1 MKQIGNI
8 ALGVVT
14 SIAGFVDV
22 GTVATA
28 ALAGAIYG
36 FQLLWVIA
44 LATACAI
51 FLTEMSGRL
60 AAVSHHTIADAV
72 RERLGFRY
80 FTFPL
85 IVEIIVDL
93 VLLAAEIGGT
103 AVALHLVTGVD
114 FRWFVPLVALVSWL
128 LLWFGTFG
136 MIENGVSLLGLLTL
150 VFVYA
155 AWKLG
160 FSWHEVGLGLVPS
173 LPSSDPVKYWFIAV
187 SIIGSIYQP
196 YVFNFYASGAV
207 EDKWTLKDLPANR
220 VVATIGM
227 AFGGLVAMGVLVTA
241 ALTLGP
247 HGIHVDSYEQ
257 AALMLNPALG
267 SWGVPLFAAALGIA
281 CFSTVLPVALNLAY
295 LVAQG
300 MGWNWSENLKPQEDA
315 RFALVYTIAIP
326 VSMTIALLGEP
337 LSLTLVSMALNAV
350 IASIVLAP
358 LLMLMND
365 RAYLREYTNGPIG
378 NVIGVLII
386 LLAVVIGIAAI
397 PLEVFG
403 G

>member
-267 SWGVPLFAAALGIA
+267 SWGVPLFAAAFGIA

-300 MGWNWSENLKPQEDA
+300 MGWNWSENLKPQADA

-326 VSMTIALLGEP
+326 VLKTIVLLGEP
-337 LSLTLVSMALNAV
+337 LKLTLVSMALNAV
-350 IASIVLAP
+350 IAPIVMSP

-365 RAYLREYTNGPIG
+365 RDYLRDYRNGVFA
-378 NVIGVLII
+378 NVAGAIII
-386 LLAVVIGIAAI
+386 LLAVVIGIVAI
-397 PLEVFG
+397 PLEVLG